1 MEDKANFDDYIHITT
16 WKPLLV
22 ESALLRC
29 TSKNRSIQSGLPAA
43 WQFYLQRV
51 SVAVRKVGTEMGLIL
66 GNGRGLD
73 T

>member
-1 MEDKANFDDYIHITT
+1 M
-16 WKPLLV
+16 
-22 ESALLRC
+22 
-29 TSKNRSIQSGLPAA
+29 PAA

-73 T
+73 TWNDNDTTVHDLAINNYFYFSVPM